1 MLISGLLLV
10 CGVGCSRLLP
20 GRSFQI
26 LSSSMEP
33 TLVVNEFVTINNVQA
48 VERGDILAFNP
59 PRALAEATGQHD
71 EVFIFRAVG
80 LPGETVEVRDGQ
92 TLINQTPL
100 QEPYIKEPPAYD
112 FGPVTVPDN
121 AYFVL
126 GDNRNAAFDSHQ
138 WGFVPSDNLIGKVR
152 TPD

>member
-1 MLISGLLLV
+1 
-10 CGVGCSRLLP
+10 
-20 GRSFQI
+20 
-26 LSSSMEP
+26 MEP
-33 TLVVNEFVTINNVQA
+33 TLVVDEFVTINNVQA
-48 VERGDILAFNP
+48 VERGDIVAFNP
-59 PRALAEATGQHD
+59 PRALVEATGHHD
-71 EVFIFRAVG
+71 EVFIFRAIG

-112 FGPVTVPDN
+112 FGPATVPDD